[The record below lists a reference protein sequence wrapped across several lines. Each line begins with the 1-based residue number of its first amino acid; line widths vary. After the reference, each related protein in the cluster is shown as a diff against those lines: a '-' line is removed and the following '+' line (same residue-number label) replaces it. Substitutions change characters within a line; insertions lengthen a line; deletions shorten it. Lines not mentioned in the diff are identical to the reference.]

1 MSKKRILSL
10 FLLSFIVIYGCATE
24 EIPIQKEAQIEPEAI
39 VEEKIL
45 QEEKETET
53 DIIEEAEEP
62 ADEIQQDIADAQKK
76 DFGPVWNQRIE
87 DALAP
92 SDCMPVAKPQYPSS
106 YYQGPLI
113 DTHLHIPAI
122 PDWSPEDDEEAA
134 NGETPEGRFG
144 GPQALLGWNVKM
156 SEIAC
161 TLEREG
167 TTKNFAF
174 FPVYEEIP
182 EQLLEI
188 AYQTMEQ
195 YPESFTPFIMSPGND
210 NEPDGYPTI
219 DAAILAKMLE
229 VYPDLFQGYGEI
241 GLYERENGAKALPP
255 DSKRLQE
262 IYPLI
267 KKHKLL
273 AYFHPGEGQLNNF
286 KNVLRQHPDI
296 IFIVHGDEIEQ
307 DISDLMDKYPN
318 IYYTNDPSYSQ
329 HFPLF
334 VGKSKEKFL
343 SSVEKDFDSLI
354 AKEIKRWK
362 KMIEAH
368 PDRFM
373 WGTDRGDAVWNYDQ
387 DVGLFLVKYARAFIG
402 KLDPKV
408 QEKFAYKNAERLIN
422 MSGESAN

>member
-1 MSKKRILSL
+1 MGLN
-10 FLLSFIVIYGCATE
+10 T
-24 EIPIQKEAQIEPEAI
+24 Q
-39 VEEKIL
+39 
-45 QEEKETET
+45 
-53 DIIEEAEEP
+53 
-62 ADEIQQDIADAQKK
+62 
-76 DFGPVWNQRIE
+76 
-87 DALAP
+87 
-92 SDCMPVAKPQYPSS
+92 VAKPQYPSS

-122 PDWSPEDDEEAA
+122 PDWSPEDEEEA
-134 NGETPEGRFG
+134 NGEATEGRFG

-174 FPVYEEIP
+174 FPLYEEIP

-188 AYQTMEQ
+188 AYRTMKQ
-195 YPESFTPFIMSPGND
+195 YPELFTPFIMSPGND
-210 NEPDGYPTI
+210 NEPDGFPTV
-219 DAAILAKMLE
+219 DAATLQKMLE
-229 VYPDLFQGYGEI
+229 VYPGLFEGYGEI

-273 AYFHPGEGQLNNF
+273 AYFHTGEGQLNNF

-307 DISDLMDKYPN
+307 DILDLMDKYPN

-329 HFPLF
+329 HFTLF

-343 SSVEKDFDSLI
+343 AAVEKDFDALI
-354 AKEIKRWK
+354 AKDIKRWK
-362 KMIEAH
+362 NMIEAH

-408 QEKFAYKNAERLIN
+408 QEKFAYQNAERLVNIN
-422 MSGESAN
+422 VG